1 MTTETLVNWFLA
13 LCIAL
18 CIALAAGMFVGGM
31 LAL

>member
-1 MTTETLVNWFLA
+1 MRADTLVNWFLA
-13 LCIAL
+13 C